1 MISQRP
7 LKIAVMALGGQG
19 GGVLAEWIVK
29 TGERAGFIAQS
40 TSVPGVAQRT
50 GATIYYV
57 ELFPQALADASGKA
71 PVLALMPAPGDVDIV
86 IASELMEAGR
96 ALARGFITDRTTLI
110 ASTHRVFAIGEK
122 IRMGDGRRDAEPV
135 RAAAQAAAGTCIWFD
150 MEAVSDNAGAA
161 ISAVMLGALAGS
173 VATLIPRALFED
185 AIREG
190 GRAVDK
196 NLAAF
201 AAGYAA
207 ADAPASLPAIKASA
221 PDSDEPA
228 AAVDPLMARLADFPG
243 GAQPTLQEGLK
254 RTIDYQDRKYGAL
267 YLDRAQRLLAV
278 DRAGGGEARRF
289 ELTREMAKHLAL
301 AMSYE
306 DVVRVADLKTR
317 RNRFERVR
325 ADVRA
330 EAGQIVR
337 VREYMHPR
345 VEEVCDLAP
354 ALLARLILG
363 SKPLR
368 GLINLLLGGGRRIAT
383 TDIGGFLLLSG
394 LAALQPL
401 RRASSRFKRE
411 NDRIDAW
418 LALIAKIARRDYAAA
433 CEIARLQRLL
443 KGYGETYERGLR
455 NYHRIVAALDR
466 VMVSASSATL
476 LARLKDCALADENGS
491 ALDAALSRL
500 GVDDPVAA

>member
-1 MISQRP
+1 MNAQRP

-57 ELFPQALADASGKA
+57 ELFPQALADARGKA

-96 ALARGFITDRTTLI
+96 ALARGFMTDRTTLI
-110 ASTHRVFAIGEK
+110 ASTHRVLAIGEK

-150 MEAVSDNAGAA
+150 MEATSDKAGAA

-173 VATLIPRALFED
+173 GATAIPRALFEG

-190 GRAVDK
+190 GRAVEK

-201 AAGYAA
+201 DAGYAA
-207 ADAPASLPAIKASA
+207 AAAPAIKGSA
-221 PDSDEPA
+221 PAPAEPA
-228 AAVDPLMARLADFPG
+228 AAVDPLAALLAEFPG
-243 GAQPTLQEGLK
+243 GAQPTLREGLK

-267 YLDRAQRLLAV
+267 YLERAQRFLAL
-278 DRAGGGEARRF
+278 DGACGGEARRF

-301 AMSYE
+301 AMTYE

-317 RNRFERVR
+317 RSRFERVR
-325 ADVRA
+325 HDVRA

-345 VEEVCDLAP
+345 VEEACDLAP
-354 ALLARLILG
+354 APLARLILG
-363 SKPLR
+363 SKTLS
-368 GLINLLLGGGRRIAT
+368 GLVNRALGGGRRVAT
-383 TDIGGFLLLSG
+383 TDISGFLLLSG
-394 LAALQPL
+394 LAALRPL
-401 RRASSRFKRE
+401 RRASSRFRRE
-411 NDRIDAW
+411 NGRIEAW
-418 LALIAKIARRDYAAA
+418 LALIDETAQRDYAAA

-443 KGYGETYERGLR
+443 KGYGETYERGLK
-455 NYHRIVAALDR
+455 NFHRIVAALGF
-466 VMVSASSATL
+466 VMVSASPAAS

-491 ALDAALSRL
+491 ALDAELSRL
-500 GVDDPVAA
+500 GVDDPIAA